1 MFDIQKMMDAMSEM
15 GRLERG
21 NYHLTLGD
29 AIDKLT
35 VLDDPF
41 MPIVFDNGSAPGEV
55 DSYRGYYSDL
65 AFEPTDKDR
74 TVADVLADL
83 KAAKGATFNGY
94 KGGDFV
100 MGENTPLWAAPYGF
114 CGPAVIG
121 LTVIDGR
128 CVLATKEIA

>member
-1 MFDIQKMMDAMSEM
+1 MDIQKLMDAIGEA

-21 NYHLTLGD
+21 NYHLTLGE
-29 AIDKLT
+29 AIDKLSA
-35 VLDDPF
+35 LEGD

-65 AFEPTDKDR
+65 AFEPTDQDR
-74 TVADVLADL
+74 TVAQVLADL
-83 KAAKGATFNGY
+83 KAANGATFTGY
-94 KGGDFV
+94 KGGEFG
-100 MGENTPLWAAPYGF
+100 MSERTPLWMAPYGC
-114 CGPAVIG
+114 CGPAVMG